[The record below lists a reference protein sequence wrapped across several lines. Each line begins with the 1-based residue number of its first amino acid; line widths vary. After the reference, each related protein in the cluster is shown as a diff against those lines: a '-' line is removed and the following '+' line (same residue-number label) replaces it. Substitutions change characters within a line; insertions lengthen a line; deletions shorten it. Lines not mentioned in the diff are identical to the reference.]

1 MQDPVESRERH
12 TTGDVPLPDAVARA
26 CHDINSALAAIMSCL
41 EYIADRTR
49 GQSHDAA
56 DDGRAAA
63 RRIAA
68 LTHTLSER
76 CRAATAPGRE

>member
-1 MQDPVESRERH
+1 MQNPVESGERH
-12 TTGDVPLPDAVARA
+12 RSGDVPLSDAVARA
-26 CHDINSALAAIMSCL
+26 CHDINSALAAIMSCF
-41 EYIADRTR
+41 EYIADTTR

-68 LTHTLSER
+68 LTKALSDR
-76 CRAATAPGRE
+76 CRNARAPDRE